1 MENYKTNL
9 EEKFTEYESKIVEI
23 LINLKND
30 TEKEIE
36 NFVDSQKSEFKG
48 IKENEEKYKKIVD
61 DFKKMF
67 YEEEKKNNL

>member
-1 MENYKTNL
+1 MEDFKTNL
-9 EEKFTEYESKIVEI
+9 KEKFTEYESKIVEI

-30 TEKEIE
+30 TDKEIE

-48 IKENEEKYKKIVD
+48 IKEHEEKYKKIVG

-67 YEEEKKNNL
+67 YEEVKKNNL